1 MILVVN
7 KLTELS
13 GPKINQT
20 EWFSEFIR
28 SFQSENLKKKMI
40 PIWFQILESKKM
52 TGIKL
57 NQTKKTPL

>member
-1 MILVVN
+1 MILGVN

-40 PIWFQILESKKM
+40 RIWFQILESKKM